1 MIGDF
6 HVHTHYCQHGSAD
19 NMEAYVLQALAKGL
33 THLSFTEHAPLP
45 ESFSDPAPQKDSTMD
60 RDKVE
65 AYLKEGQ
72 ALQKQYAQDLQ
83 INIGFE
89 VDYIQGYE
97 HATKQFLDMYGA
109 ETDDSILSV
118 HMLQAPDK
126 SFFCIDFS
134 EEEFGRAAK
143 AFGGLTLLYKAY
155 YDSLQASVEAELGR
169 FKPKRIGHI
178 TLIQKFQLAFPQ
190 PADFWPEQRQLLALM
205 KKNGYELDVNTAG
218 LYKPLCK
225 EIYPSA
231 QLIQHAVALGI
242 PLVPGSDSHAAA
254 GIGKGFEKLQAF
266 PLRVPQTQISK

>member
-6 HVHTHYCQHGSAD
+6 HVHTQYCQHGSAD
-19 NMEAYVLQALAKGL
+19 NMEAYVLQAIEKGM

-45 ESFSDPAPQKDSTMD
+45 GTFTDPAPQQDSTMD

-72 ALQKQYAQDLQ
+72 ALQKQYEQDLQ
-83 INIGFE
+83 INLGFE

-97 HATKQFLDMYGA
+97 HETKQFLDMYGA
-109 ETDDSILSV
+109 EIDDSILSV

-126 SFFCIDFS
+126 SFFCIDIS
-134 EEEFGRAAK
+134 EEVFGRAAK
-143 AFGGLTLLYKAY
+143 AFGGLASLYKAY

-178 TLIQKFQLAFPQ
+178 TLIQKFQLAYPQ
-190 PADFWPEQRQLLALM
+190 PADFWAEQRQLLALM
-205 KKNGYELDVNTAG
+205 KENGYELDVNTAG
-218 LYKPLCK
+218 LFKPLCK
-225 EIYPSA
+225 EVYPSVR
-231 QLIQHAVALGI
+231 LIQHAVSLGI

-254 GIGKGFEKLQAF
+254 GIGKGFEELKAYPLQ
-266 PLRVPQTQISK
+266 LPQTI